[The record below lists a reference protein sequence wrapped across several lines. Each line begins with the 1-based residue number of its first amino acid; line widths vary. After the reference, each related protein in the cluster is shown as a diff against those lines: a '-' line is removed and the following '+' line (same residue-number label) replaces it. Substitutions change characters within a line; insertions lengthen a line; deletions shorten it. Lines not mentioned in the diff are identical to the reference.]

1 MEKDTLV
8 IGGGGIRG
16 FAMMG
21 ILHEMDKC
29 VDLRKMK
36 NIIGTSVGSILGYLI
51 CFMKPDEIFD
61 KTKNM
66 DILSES
72 NIDVTKMFS
81 EYGIIKFEI
90 LETFL
95 MNMTKQYFEKESI
108 TFKELNKKT
117 GKDLRITGTNISKK
131 QGEIFSKKTTPD
143 MNIIDAIK
151 ISTCIPYLFTKMV
164 YNGDY
169 YVDGSLTNGYP
180 WKEFKVSNK
189 RKIGIRAIMTDCD
202 RNEYNIIEYMSDIIS
217 TIVNITDNTKECK
230 IDTIEVST
238 KCNIVEEHDR
248 KMIENLYNEGKI
260 IGKEFML
267 RLSLDKQ
274 GRRMY

>member
-217 TIVNITDNTKECK
+217 TIVNITDNTKECMGLQGCDE
-230 IDTIEVST
+230 IYDGDTI
-238 KCNIVEEHDR
+238 D
-248 KMIENLYNEGKI
+248 LYGHGKFQVRI
-260 IGKEFML
+260 YKKVMRYIPYL
-267 RLSLDKQ
+267 
-274 GRRMY
+274 